1 VLDVRSVEAGL
12 DPRRER
18 QGIAILQR
26 LAAKFIDI
34 ERQDYTARGRYVA
47 TVTGMHG
54 IARLAYRRE
63 REDLIIAERTEISP
77 QLAGLG
83 VDLALIERMVEDARR
98 EQVKIYALCSYVEGE
113 RRSHPE
119 WADVFYVP
127 GETGRSARAE

>member
-1 VLDVRSVEAGL
+1 MEADVEK
-12 DPRRER
+12 RETT
-18 QGIAILQR
+18 GMAILQR
-26 LAAKFIDI
+26 LASNFINI
-34 ERQDYTARGRYVA
+34 ERQDYKARGSYVA

-54 IARLAYRRE
+54 IARLAYRRQ

-77 QLAGLG
+77 ELTGLG

-119 WADVFYVP
+119 WADVFHVP
-127 GETGRSARAE
+127 GESGRSDRAE

>member
-1 VLDVRSVEAGL
+1 
-12 DPRRER
+12 
-18 QGIAILQR
+18 LQR
-26 LAAKFIDI
+26 LASTYINI
-34 ERQDYTARGRYVA
+34 ERQDYKARGSYVA

-54 IARLAYRRE
+54 IARLGYRRQ

-98 EQVKIYALCSYVEGE
+98 EQVKIYALCSYVEEE

-119 WADVFYVP
+119 WVDVFHVP
-127 GETGRSARAE
+127 GKSGRSERAE